1 MVYQKKKIKKKDSH
15 TKNQL
20 EAIVDYIAEYCEEKG
35 IRRLSNIC
43 MPPLPELLTYEN
55 GERLDSEE
63 IYAYIG
69 LLDDPDRQSQENLKI
84 NITAQNYILIGSAQC
99 GKTNVLQTI
108 IRSLAENY
116 TPEEVNLYII
126 DFGSMIL
133 RNFAELH
140 HCGGVVCVSDDE
152 KLKNLFKLLQTE
164 MVKRKEILAQSGVSS
179 FVAYK
184 EAGYRDLPQIVVV
197 IDNLTAL
204 KEMYLQ
210 DQDYLLPLCRDG
222 IAVGI
227 SFVVANVQTSGI
239 GYRYLNN
246 FEGRIALFCN
256 ETSEYGMLF
265 EGCRMKL
272 PNIPGRCL
280 IQLNKHTYESQM
292 YLSFEGEKEFE
303 RVQKIQDFVKKQNEK
318 YTGMKA
324 AIIPEI
330 PKELTLSYI
339 QKTYPDD
346 LEEGKVMLG
355 LDYNTVS
362 PMMLEIAQG
371 GMFTISGKKEKGK
384 DIFVKYL
391 LEAML
396 LPAFG
401 GTDLYILDDM
411 TRRWADYEFHPD
423 TAVYDNTTGSIQT
436 IFDEVD
442 QRVQSRYED
451 FAQRQEAA
459 LEDENWI
466 VVVIESS
473 DAIAEISADKKLIGI
488 IKGLLGK
495 YRMMKVML
503 LMTNVENAAIPFG
516 APELMK
522 IVKDNKRYLIFDDI
536 SNIKLCDLSVSITK
550 KYAKPIDIYD
560 AFYVNENE
568 LTKIKTVKLS

>member
-1 MVYQKKKIKKKDSH
+1 
-15 TKNQL
+15 
-20 EAIVDYIAEYCEEKG
+20 
-35 IRRLSNIC
+35 
-43 MPPLPELLTYEN
+43 
-55 GERLDSEE
+55 
-63 IYAYIG
+63 
-69 LLDDPDRQSQENLKI
+69 
-84 NITAQNYILIGSAQC
+84 
-99 GKTNVLQTI
+99 
-108 IRSLAENY
+108 
-116 TPEEVNLYII
+116 
-126 DFGSMIL
+126 
-133 RNFAELH
+133 
-140 HCGGVVCVSDDE
+140 
-152 KLKNLFKLLQTE
+152 
-164 MVKRKEILAQSGVSS
+164 
-179 FVAYK
+179 
-184 EAGYRDLPQIVVV
+184 
-197 IDNLTAL
+197 
-204 KEMYLQ
+204 
-210 DQDYLLPLCRDG
+210 
-222 IAVGI
+222 
-227 SFVVANVQTSGI
+227 
-239 GYRYLNN
+239 
-246 FEGRIALFCN
+246 
-256 ETSEYGMLF
+256 
-265 EGCRMKL
+265 MKL

-303 RVQKIQDFVKKQNEK
+303 RVQKIQEFVQKQNEK
-318 YTGMKA
+318 YAGMKA
-324 AIIPEI
+324 MIIPEI

-339 QKTYPDD
+339 QKTYPDY

-423 TAVYDNTTGSIQT
+423 TAVYDNTTGSIRT

-459 LEDENWI
+459 LDDENWI

-473 DAIAEISADKKLIGI
+473 DAIAEISADKKIIGT
-488 IKGLLGK
+488 IKGMLGK
-495 YRMMKVML
+495 YRMMKVL
-503 LMTNVENAAIPFG
+503 ILMTNVENAAIPFS
-516 APELMK
+516 APDLMK
-522 IVKDNKRYLIFDDI
+522 IVKDNRRYIIFDDI
-536 SNIKLCDLSVSITK
+536 SNIKLCDLSVSIAK
-550 KYAKPIDIYD
+550 KYAKPIEFCD